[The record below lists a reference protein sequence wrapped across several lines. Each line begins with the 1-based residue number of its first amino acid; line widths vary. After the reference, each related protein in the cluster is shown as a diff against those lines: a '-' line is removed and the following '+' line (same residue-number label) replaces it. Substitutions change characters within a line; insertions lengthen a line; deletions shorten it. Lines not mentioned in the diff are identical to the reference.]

1 MTAPMVDYK
10 IHWLKMMSVP
20 ESRAVVG
27 RHDGINGRDNE
38 YEDAVKLFTEDAD
51 WKVMGLELEGREEI
65 LEALYGGLGNDTIR
79 HVLTNAIVNVIDE
92 DNAESWSYNAI
103 YYSREGRIEDR
114 DKPLP
119 FDGPH
124 RFGDGYARLKR
135 VDGEWQIAAREGGQ
149 LVFRRPNEPVA
160 LEAWAEKEGKAP
172 TSS

>member
-1 MTAPMVDYK
+1 MDRKEERGIEWDGQKTLRQYYQYVD
-10 IHWLKMMSVP
+10 HH
-20 ESRAVVG
+20 E
-27 RHDGINGRDNE
+27 D
-38 YEDAVKLFTEDAD
+38 EDAVKLFTEDAD